1 MDKFYHER
9 TYRNTINASYN
20 KCETDKYFFS
30 IIDIPGKKKFIKNAT
45 KGIFEGDVAI
55 IIVPVD
61 KDFEKLFS
69 EEESLKDHIIINL
82 YNGN

>member
-1 MDKFYHER
+1 MWNRQIFFFYNWYTR
-9 TYRNTINASYN
+9 
-20 KCETDKYFFS
+20 
-30 IIDIPGKKKFIKNAT
+30 KKKFIKNAT

>member
-30 IIDIPGKKKFIKNAT
+30 IIDIPGKK
-45 KGIFEGDVAI
+45 
-55 IIVPVD
+55 
-61 KDFEKLFS
+61 
-69 EEESLKDHIIINL
+69 NL
-82 YNGN
+82 